1 MEYRGV
7 EYSVAQGIEFGTW
20 KWSTSLDK
28 SIHTLHAK
36 SRQDAVRAVE
46 QRIDDALAPKKQ
58 RLVKPRLRSD

>member
-7 EYSVAQGIEFGTW
+7 EYSVAQGIEVGTW

-28 SIHTLHAK
+28 STHTLHAK

-46 QRIDDALAPKKQ
+46 QRIDDALAPKK
-58 RLVKPRLRSD
+58 RRFVPTR